1 MKEMKETKENDKT
14 HNKIKLKLET
24 CYSVLLQGFQMLVLV
39 LFSFATTSACILII
53 CAFVVEFIKKNQNSQ
68 SKKKQ
73 NKWKTNKISE
83 VLNIIKNEEMELN
96 KIKRTKQDKR
106 NFINE
111 INKKI
116 YGMNKPLK

>member
-1 MKEMKETKENDKT
+1 
-14 HNKIKLKLET
+14 
-24 CYSVLLQGFQMLVLV
+24 
-39 LFSFATTSACILII
+39 
-53 CAFVVEFIKKNQNSQ
+53 
-68 SKKKQ
+68 
-73 NKWKTNKISE
+73 
-83 VLNIIKNEEMELN
+83 MELN